1 MLLLLVLLAFGA
13 PFVRVSLTE
22 LLRFFDLIITL
33 EDASAVI
40 LVVST

>member
-13 PFVRVSLTE
+13 PLVRVCLAE
-22 LLRFFDLIITL
+22 LLRFFDLFITL

-40 LVVST
+40 FIVST